1 MKEYIKKGSWNK
13 RAFTFIN
20 KLIAKHGIDS
30 PNYDPNMKPFAVFDW
45 DNTSIIGD
53 VEKAVLYYLVTEL
66 HFKINPDE
74 LYEIIRKNVDKGDF
88 SEKYTNMEGQRVNI
102 DKISADIYKA
112 YRELYQKSASLKGEI
127 PIEILRETDEYKEF
141 VTKIIFRYQAADFD
155 KNAEDPYC
163 WMTFL
168 FTHYTKEEIYEFC
181 NEAFSFVKN
190 QRPRIERFISPDIE
204 SQAGRIETSYFVG
217 MGDVPEMVDLFKT
230 LEENGIDVY
239 VVSASS
245 HDIVRAFA
253 TANSYEFEEEKV
265 LGLRLAKDSD
275 GEILPGLDK
284 SYPLTQKEGK
294 SETIRKLIQNEN
306 NYGPILV
313 GGDSDGDYDMLTV
326 FKESD
331 LGIIIDVDIHGKIN
345 ELKKASLAGSS
356 RFVLQA
362 RDKFAKTF
370 IEEERSKEC
379 ILKTMK

>member
-20 KLIAKHGIDS
+20 KLIGKHGIDS
-30 PNYDPNMKPFAVFDW
+30 ENYNPKMKPFAVFDW

-53 VEKAVLYYLVTEL
+53 VEEAVFYYLVTEL
-66 HFKINPDE
+66 AFKIGPEE
-74 LYEIIRKNVDKGDF
+74 LYKIIRKNVDKSDF
-88 SEKYTNMEGQRVNI
+88 SEKYTNTEGKRINI
-102 DKISADIYKA
+102 DKISADIYDA
-112 YRELYQKSASLKGEI
+112 YRKLYQTSDRLGGDVPFEI
-127 PIEILRETDEYKEF
+127 TKETKDYKEF
-141 VTKIIFRYQAADFD
+141 VAKMIFRYQAADFD
-155 KNAEDPYC
+155 KKAEDPYC

-168 FTHYTKEEIYEFC
+168 LTNYNEEEIYDFC
-181 NEAFSFVKN
+181 NEAFAYIKSEKAH
-190 QRPRIERFISPDIE
+190 IEKFTSPAIE

-245 HDIVRAFA
+245 IDIVRAFA
-253 TANSYEFEEEKV
+253 TANSYGFEKEKV
-265 LGLRLAKDSD
+265 LGLRLAKDAD
-275 GEILPGLDK
+275 GKIIPSLDK
-284 SYPLTQKEGK
+284 SYPITQKSGK
-294 SETIRKLIQNEN
+294 SETIRKLIQNDK

-313 GGDSDGDYDMLTV
+313 GGDSDGDYDMLTD

-331 LGIIIDVDIHGKIN
+331 LGIIIDVDRRGKIN
-345 ELKKASLAGSS
+345 ELKKASLVGSS

-379 ILKTMK
+379 ILRTMK

>member
-1 MKEYIKKGSWNK
+1 MKEYIEKGSWNK

-30 PNYDPNMKPFAVFDW
+30 PNYDLNMKPFAVFDW

-53 VEKAVLYYLVTEL
+53 VEEATFYYLVTEL
-66 HFKINPDE
+66 RFKIDPEE

-102 DKISADIYKA
+102 EKISADVYKA
-112 YRELYQKSASLKGEI
+112 YKELYQKSESLAGAFPLDKI
-127 PIEILRETDEYKEF
+127 KETDAYKEF

-168 FTHYTKEEIYEFC
+168 FTHYTKEEIYELC

-190 QRPRIERFISPDIE
+190 QRPKIEKFISPDIK

-230 LEENGIDVY
+230 LDENGIDVY

-245 HDIVRAFA
+245 QDIVRAFA
-253 TANSYEFEEEKV
+253 TANSYKFEEEKV
-265 LGLRLAKDSD
+265 LGLRLAKDYD
-275 GEILPGLDK
+275 GKILPILDK

-294 SETIRKLIQNEN
+294 SETIRKLIQNET

-313 GGDSDGDYDMLTV
+313 GGDSDGDFDMLTV
-326 FKESD
+326 FKESA
-331 LGIIIDVDIHGKIN
+331 LGIIIDVDRRGKIN
-345 ELKKASLAGSS
+345 ELKKASLAGSD
-356 RFVLQA
+356 RFVIQA